1 MPTAS
6 IDFTLAA
13 IAMIVVALGAVFGV
27 SMVVAPYLEGEVNGV
42 ERYQQIGRYILLSR
56 GEPSGWGTGGTPT
69 ELGLS
74 AGGDPYELDIDK
86 VTRLNPDHSQS
97 LAYSTLWQALGIDD
111 VSFRISVEPL
121 FNLTLTLASSQ
132 VQGSDTVYDFS
143 TTTVRDGFPLPCQV
157 SYYVAVG
164 NSTYSSSGPTTLD
177 GSGTVQFTLPN
188 SLNGTAILI
197 GIARAEASITC
208 FDVLPFAHNVSQ
220 SSQPG
225 AFASLS
231 PLDYTLG
238 VSLTG
243 GASAWNAAV
252 FSYAYSFNLTAS
264 GSDYTIPRLL
274 AGGPMVVTLTGING
288 TDRWVEWVAYP
299 QVPFDVGGDMDDDY
313 VVSDVRSVEYIV
325 EIEGG
330 LYRCGM
336 KFRSPAEYD

>member
-27 SMVVAPYLEGEVNGV
+27 SMVVAPYLDGSVHGV

-56 GEPSGWGTGGTPT
+56 GEPAGWGVGGTPT
-69 ELGLS
+69 ALGLAVGS
-74 AGGDPYELDIDK
+74 DPYELDIDK
-86 VTRLNPDHSQS
+86 VTRLNPDHPQYVN
-97 LAYSTLWQALGIDD
+97 YSTLWQALGIDD

-143 TTTVRDGFPLPCQV
+143 ATTAKDGFPLPCQV

-164 NSTYSSSGPTTLD
+164 NSTYSSSGSTPLG

-197 GIARAEASITC
+197 GVARSESSIAS
-208 FDVLPFAHNVSQ
+208 FDVLPFAHNISQ
-220 SSQPG
+220 PGQPG

-231 PLDYTLG
+231 LLDYTLG
-238 VSLTG
+238 VSLSG
-243 GASAWNAAV
+243 GVSAWNAAV
-252 FSYAYSFNLTAS
+252 FSYDYSFNLTAS
-264 GSDYTIPRLL
+264 GSDYTLPRLL
-274 AGGPMVVTLTGING
+274 DGGPMVVTLTGING
-288 TDRWVEWVAYP
+288 TDRWAEWVAYP
-299 QVPFDVGGDMDDDY
+299 QIPFEVGGDMDDDY
-313 VVSDVRSVEYIV
+313 VVSDVRVVEYVV

-330 LYRCGM
+330 LYRFRM
-336 KFRSPAEYD
+336 NFRSPAEYD

>member
-27 SMVVAPYLEGEVNGV
+27 NMVVAPYLDGSVHGV

-56 GEPSGWGTGGTPT
+56 GEPAGWGVGGTPT
-69 ELGLS
+69 ALGLAVGS
-74 AGGDPYELDIDK
+74 DPYELDIDK
-86 VTRLNPDHSQS
+86 VTRLNPDHPQYVN
-97 LAYSTLWQALGIDD
+97 YSTLWQALGIDD

-143 TTTVRDGFPLPCQV
+143 ATTAKDGFPLPCQV

-164 NSTYSSSGPTTLD
+164 NSTYSSSGSTTLG

-197 GIARAEASITC
+197 GVARSESSIAS
-208 FDVLPFAHNVSQ
+208 FDVLPFAHNISQ
-220 SSQPG
+220 PGQPG

-231 PLDYTLG
+231 LLDYTLG
-238 VSLTG
+238 VSLSG
-243 GASAWNAAV
+243 GVSAWNAAV
-252 FSYAYSFNLTAS
+252 FSYDYSFNLTAS
-264 GSDYTIPRLL
+264 GSDYTLPRLL

-288 TDRWVEWVAYP
+288 TDRWAEWVAYP
-299 QVPFDVGGDMDDDY
+299 QIPFEVGGDMDDDY
-313 VVSDVRSVEYIV
+313 VVSDVRVVEYVV

-330 LYRCGM
+330 LYRFRM
-336 KFRSPAEYD
+336 NFRSPAEYD